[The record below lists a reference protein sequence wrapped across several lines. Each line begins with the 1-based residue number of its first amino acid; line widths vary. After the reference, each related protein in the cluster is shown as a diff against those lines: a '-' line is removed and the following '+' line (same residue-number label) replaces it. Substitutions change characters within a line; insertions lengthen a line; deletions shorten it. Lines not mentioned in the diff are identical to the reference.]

1 MAPQI
6 LRAGDRE
13 SAPWKN
19 GGGLTAQVA
28 VHPPGAGTDDFGWR
42 VSVADVAAGGP
53 FSAFPGVER
62 IITLVEGAGMELVV
76 DGVAHTVHEPYE
88 PFVFSGDADTEC
100 RLLGGPIVDFN
111 VMVRRAVA
119 AARVRVVRSRTA
131 VRAAPGMEVLVVVLE
146 GAAVLERA
154 GVRLGRLDAVR
165 LSEGEGD
172 DLGVEGVLAVVELEE
187 RDGAWPG
194 VGRADRR

>member
-28 VHPPGAGTDDFGWR
+28 VRPPGAGTGDFGWR

-62 IITLVEGAGMELVV
+62 TITLVEGAGMELVV
-76 DGVAHTVHEPYE
+76 DGVAHTVDEPYE
-88 PFVFSGDADTEC
+88 PFVFSGDAVTEC

-111 VMVRRAVA
+111 VMVRRAEVA
-119 AARVRVVRSRTA
+119 ATVRVVRSGTS
-131 VRAAPGMEVLVVVLE
+131 VRSAAGTDVLVIVLE
-146 GAAVLERA
+146 GAAVIE
-154 GVRLGRLDAVR
+154 GSSVRLGRLDAVL
-165 LSEGEGD
+165 LSGGEGVE
-172 DLGVEGVLAVVELEE
+172 LGVEGVLAVVELEV
-187 RDGAWPG
+187 RG
-194 VGRADRR
+194 GR